1 MLFRS
6 DLVLVLA
13 GANDVFVQADL
24 AGKGTIDSNTAAAN
38 TQAAALELVAQAVRL
53 RQANAVKLL
62 IIGLPDMGNTPAG
75 VAQGAQA
82 AGALTMLSVKVFNGY
97 LSGGLA
103 QAGIAYLDPSEF
115 FNSLMT
121 TPSKYGITTTID
133 RSNPPQTAVASMA
146 CGVNQIAV
154 KAGADSSTSP
164 SSLYCSTPN
173 SSISNAGT
181 LRAAKADTTF
191 VFADSVHPTTAAH
204 AALADY
210 LAAKLPWLLAESFA
224 KK

>member
-1 MLFRS
+1 
-6 DLVLVLA
+6 
-13 GANDVFVQADL
+13 
-24 AGKGTIDSNTAAAN
+24 
-38 TQAAALELVAQAVRL
+38 
-53 RQANAVKLL
+53 
-62 IIGLPDMGNTPAG
+62 
-75 VAQGAQA
+75 
-82 AGALTMLSVKVFNGY
+82 
-97 LSGGLA
+97 
-103 QAGIAYLDPSEF
+103 
-115 FNSLMT
+115 
-121 TPSKYGITTTID
+121 
-133 RSNPPQTAVASMA
+133 MA

-173 SSISNAGT
+173 SAISNAGT